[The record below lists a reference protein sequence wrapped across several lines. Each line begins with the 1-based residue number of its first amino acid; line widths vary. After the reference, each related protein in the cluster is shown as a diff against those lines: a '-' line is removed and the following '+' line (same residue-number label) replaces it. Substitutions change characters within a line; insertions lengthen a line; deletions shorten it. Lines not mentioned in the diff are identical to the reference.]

1 MLVLGPGSG
10 GSSLSQIIQ
19 VYETGW
25 QSLKL
30 TINYLLLPEI
40 SDIK

>member
-1 MLVLGPGSG
+1 MLVLGP

-25 QSLKL
+25 QLKL
-30 TINYLLLPEI
+30 TVNYLLLPEI
-40 SDIK
+40 YDIK

>member
-1 MLVLGPGSG
+1 MLVLGPGS
-10 GSSLSQIIQ
+10 SLSHIIE

-25 QSLKL
+25 HSKL
-30 TINYLLLPEI
+30 TMNYLLLPEI